1 MAGQV
6 EHITDLGL
14 VNYVQHPTNPKYIVF
29 RFAHEERAQTFE
41 KALIEHDIW
50 FEKDQQEGRTRM
62 FYLFAIQRKNYTKV
76 QKINFEVEGKHR
88 SFLIKNNIF
97 RYIFMLLTIGVIVLA
112 FVGYCKRPDVVQKKY
127 YEQRYYD
134 SINKSNN

>member
-29 RFAHEERAQTFE
+29 RFAHEDRANAFE
-41 KALIEHDIW
+41 KALIENDIW
-50 FEKDQQEGRTRM
+50 FEKDQQQGKTRI
-62 FYLFAIQRKNYTKV
+62 FYLFAIHRKNYSKV
-76 QKINFEVEGKHR
+76 QKINFQVEAENR

-97 RYIFMLLTIGVIVLA
+97 RYLFMGITIGIIVLA
-112 FVGYCKRPDVVQKKY
+112 FVGYCKRPDMVQKKY
-127 YEQRYYD
+127 YEQQYYD
-134 SINKSNN
+134 SVKQLNN